1 MQKLSQKAPFFAYCK
16 QSKTGAGLR
25 PGNEAKVRECV
36 SVCVEEVEG
45 GVTSLPHPRP
55 PGSLVSQ
62 LPSLNF
68 VIYLPKRTEYP
79 LQIQQDQRSK
89 VTPTNAFLVP
99 QWGGVV
105 VYNPPEMGSGQDM
118 ELQREPVAQ
127 NKLNVS
133 VRMEELMPLIIGQLK
148 MLLGVPVHVSH
159 RSYVA
164 RPSLV
169 YPFSTNVGLNG
180 QLPVSNLVLLLVT
193 WSLLP
198 FPFPCPFPCSSS
210 LVVLSTL
217 FVRQTVSFLLL
228 TFYPQVP
235 QRETFSF
242 APGEHGITDWVSADI
257 DPSKFSFA
265 PSSSFYPPHWPSS
278 SLPFCFFFF
287 SPIPRLLA
295 N

>member
-1 MQKLSQKAPFFAYCK
+1 
-16 QSKTGAGLR
+16 
-25 PGNEAKVRECV
+25 
-36 SVCVEEVEG
+36 
-45 GVTSLPHPRP
+45 
-55 PGSLVSQ
+55 
-62 LPSLNF
+62 
-68 VIYLPKRTEYP
+68 
-79 LQIQQDQRSK
+79 
-89 VTPTNAFLVP
+89 
-99 QWGGVV
+99 
-105 VYNPPEMGSGQDM
+105 M
-118 ELQREPVAQ
+118 ELQREAVAQ
-127 NKLNVS
+127 HKLNVS

-159 RSYVA
+159 RSYVT
-164 RPSLV
+164 RLSLV

-217 FVRQTVSFLLL
+217 FVRRTVSFLLL

-242 APGEHGITDWVSADI
+242 APGEHDITDWVSADI
-257 DPSKFSFA
+257 DPSKCSFT
-265 PSSSFYPPHWPSS
+265 PSSSFYPPHWLSS

-287 SPIPRLLA
+287 SSHSSSLSKLISC
-295 N
+295 